1 LLPTPCYLFRGD
13 RLQNP
18 KFRLCC
24 PKDKM
29 DRLAKLLFPKHPKLV
44 RFRKLQALW
53 FTIFLSVAAC
63 AAVGLTLFYLSR
75 EHPY

>member
-1 LLPTPCYLFRGD
+1 
-13 RLQNP
+13 
-18 KFRLCC
+18 
-24 PKDKM
+24 M